1 MGDEQNPG
9 QSAPDSRAPWER
21 PLADRH
27 YRDEQ
32 ARRHGRRALDGEP
45 SGQLSVAELMAK
57 MGRPVPP
64 TVATPHDEPDSSK
77 PSVPERPER
86 SVPQAPSSTSSRR
99 DAPLPSGSDDA
110 TEIIPVIPVAPET
123 SGDRAPDRHGSGDGP
138 DSEPA
143 TTGWV
148 EQAVT
153 AATPQAVGVP
163 KQSRLAASKNRKR
176 RKLLLA
182 GRSAVAFVA
191 VIALL
196 ATGVVWGY
204 LRSTEGRFSQI
215 AALDTDSTDI
225 VDPGGQT
232 GDETYLI
239 VGTDTR
245 AGAAGAV
252 GAGTVEDAEGAR
264 SDTVMLVH
272 IPADRSR
279 VVAVSFPRD
288 LDVERPEC
296 EGWDNDTGTYTDET
310 YPAADGDKLNATYAL
325 GGPKCLVKVIQKIS
339 GVKIRHFVGMDF
351 AGFES
356 MVNEVGG
363 VNVCVPQPLIDGEL
377 GTVLPTAGNQTLDG
391 RKALDYVRARHVE
404 AEGNGDYGRIKRQ
417 QLFLSALL
425 REAMSSRVLFD
436 PGKLN
441 GFINAFTRSTFVENI
456 DTRSLLT
463 LGQSLRNVDAGAV
476 TFITVPTSGTND
488 WGNEIPRLDDIKD
501 IFQAIIDDE
510 PLPGEKRDDKK
521 DTTTAPAPAPEPTQL
536 ALSPNEVSLQVSN
549 GSGVSGLAATTAD
562 RLAAYGYQI
571 YSVGNYSG
579 TSNQTLVRFSPGSE
593 ADAATVASSIPGAVL
608 EETSGLGN
616 IVEVVLGTEFDR
628 TLMAPAEAG
637 TPVDAGPA
645 LVGTPE
651 EVELPADLAV
661 TNATDNPCM

>member
-9 QSAPDSRAPWER
+9 QPAPEGRAPWER
-21 PLADRH
+21 PLADRR
-27 YRDEQ
+27 YREEQ
-32 ARRHGRRALDGEP
+32 ARRHARRALDNDP
-45 SGQLSVAELMAK
+45 SEQLSVAELMAK

-64 TVATPHDEPDSSK
+64 EVAAARDEPE
-77 PSVPERPER
+77 PVPETETEPETE
-86 SVPQAPSSTSSRR
+86 PAPPAATRR
-99 DAPLPSGSDDA
+99 REQVSDHPPADGPDAA
-110 TEIIPVIPVAPET
+110 TEIIPVVTDDRGAEPDVLAGPE
-123 SGDRAPDRHGSGDGP
+123 SAAGP
-138 DSEPA
+138 AEPA
-143 TTGWV
+143 GPGWV

-153 AATPQAVGVP
+153 SVGPQAVGAP
-163 KQSRLAASKNRKR
+163 KQSRLAANRNRKR
-176 RKLLLA
+176 RKLLIV

-191 VIALL
+191 VLALV
-196 ATGVVWGY
+196 ATGIVWGY

-215 AALDTDSTDI
+215 AALDTDSADI

-272 IPADRSR
+272 VPADRSR

-296 EGWDNDTGTYTDET
+296 EGWDNDTGTYTGET
-310 YPAADGDKLNATYAL
+310 YPAADGDKLNGTYAL
-325 GGPKCLVKVIQKIS
+325 GGPKCLVKVIQKMS
-339 GVKIRHFVGMDF
+339 GLKIRHFVGMDF

-356 MVNEVGG
+356 MVTEVGG
-363 VNVCVPQPLIDGEL
+363 VKVCLPQPLIDGEL
-377 GTVLPTAGNQTLDG
+377 GTVLPNAGTQTLDG

-441 GFINAFTRSTFVENI
+441 GFINAFTRATFVENI

-476 TFITVPTSGTND
+476 TFITVPTAGTND

-510 PLPGEKRDDKK
+510 PLPGEKRDEKK
-521 DTTTAPAPAPEPTQL
+521 DTSTTPAPAPEPTQL
-536 ALSPNEVSLQVSN
+536 ALAPNEVSLQVSN

-562 RLAAYGYQI
+562 RLAAYGFQI

-579 TSNQTLVRFSPGSE
+579 TSSRTLVRFSPGSE

-616 IVEVVLGTEFDR
+616 IVEVVLGSEFDR
-628 TLMAPAEAG
+628 TLTAPAEAG
-637 TPVDAGPA
+637 SPVDAGPA
-645 LVGTPE
+645 LGGNPE
-651 EVELPADLAV
+651 DVELPADLAV
-661 TNATDNPCM
+661 TNATDNPCL

>member
-1 MGDEQNPG
+1 MPVEAGDGGYEH
-9 QSAPDSRAPWER
+9 PDA
-21 PLADRH
+21 
-27 YRDEQ
+27 
-32 ARRHGRRALDGEP
+32 
-45 SGQLSVAELMAK
+45 
-57 MGRPVPP
+57 
-64 TVATPHDEPDSSK
+64 
-77 PSVPERPER
+77 
-86 SVPQAPSSTSSRR
+86 ST
-99 DAPLPSGSDDA
+99 
-110 TEIIPVIPVAPET
+110 EVIPVVT
-123 SGDRAPDRHGSGDGP
+123 DGP
-138 DSEPA
+138 GPDQGAYAPTEREPEPEPEPEPA
-143 TTGWV
+143 APTWV
-148 EQAVT
+148 ERAVT
-153 AATPQAVGVP
+153 TAAPQAVGVP
-163 KQSRLAASKNRKR
+163 KQSRLVANKNRKR
-176 RKLLLA
+176 RRMLVM

-191 VIALL
+191 VMALL

-215 AALDTDSTDI
+215 AALDTNSTDI
-225 VDPGGQT
+225 VDPAGQT

-272 IPADRSR
+272 VPADRSR

-288 LDVERPEC
+288 LDVERPVC
-296 EGWDNDTGTYTDET
+296 QGWDNDTGTYTDET

-325 GGPKCLVKVIQKIS
+325 GGPKCLVKVIQKLS
-339 GVKIRHFVGMDF
+339 GLKIRHFVGMDF

-363 VNVCVPQPLIDGEL
+363 VKVCVPQPLVDGEL
-377 GTVLPTAGNQTLDG
+377 GTVLPTPGTQTLDG
-391 RKALDYVRARHVE
+391 KKALDYVRARHVE

-425 REAMSSRVLFD
+425 REAMSSKVLFD

-476 TFITVPTSGTND
+476 TFITVPTAGTND

-510 PLPGEKRDDKK
+510 PLPGEKRDDTKK
-521 DTTTAPAPAPEPTQL
+521 DSTTAPAPSPDVRQL
-536 ALSPNEVSLQVSN
+536 AVAPGSVSLQVSN
-549 GSGVSGLAATTAD
+549 GSGVSGLAASTAD
-562 RLAAYGYQI
+562 RLAAYGFQI

-579 TSNQTLVRFSPGSE
+579 TSTQTLVRYSAGSE
-593 ADAATVASSIPGAVL
+593 AEAATVASSIPGAVL
-608 EETSGLGN
+608 EETSGTGN

-628 TLMAPAEAG
+628 TLTAPAAIG
-637 TPVDAGPA
+637 TSVDAGPA
-645 LVGTPE
+645 RVGTPDD
-651 EVELPADLAV
+651 VELPADLAV
-661 TNATDNPCM
+661 TNATDNPCT

>member
-1 MGDEQNPG
+1 MGDENNP
-9 QSAPDSRAPWER
+9 SHAAPEGRAPWER
-21 PLADRH
+21 PLADRR
-27 YRDEQ
+27 YREEQ
-32 ARRHGRRALDGEP
+32 ARRGRHESEP
-45 SGQLSVAELMAK
+45 EPVDTSERLSVAELMQK

-64 TVATPHDEPDSSK
+64 AVDQRGRSDEPEYGYGYEQGYEPEYGYK
-77 PSVPERPER
+77 PEYE
-86 SVPQAPSSTSSRR
+86 AAGPSPTGP
-99 DAPLPSGSDDA
+99 DAA
-110 TEIIPVIPVAPET
+110 TEIIPAVTDDYYDDDGYDDAPE
-123 SGDRAPDRHGSGDGP
+123 PGP
-138 DSEPA
+138 PN
-143 TTGWV
+143 WV
-148 EQAVT
+148 EEAVT
-153 AATPQAVGVP
+153 ASPQAVGSP
-163 KQSRLAASKNRKR
+163 SRTRLAASKDRKR
-176 RKLLLA
+176 RKLLTI

-191 VIALL
+191 VMALVV
-196 ATGVVWGY
+196 TGGVWGY
-204 LRSTEGRFSQI
+204 LRTTEGRFAQI

-296 EGWDNDTGTYTDET
+296 QGWDNETGTYTDET

-325 GGPKCLVKVIQKIS
+325 GGPKCLVKVIQKMS

-356 MVNEVGG
+356 MVNGVGG
-363 VNVCVPQPLIDGEL
+363 VEVCVPQPLVDGEL
-377 GTVLPTAGNQTLDG
+377 GTILPTAGTQTLDG
-391 RKALDYVRARHVE
+391 KKALDYVRARHVE

-425 REAMSSRVLFD
+425 REAMSSKVLFD

-441 GFINAFTRSTFVENI
+441 SFINAFTQSTFVENI
-456 DTRSLLT
+456 DTKSLIT

-476 TFITVPTSGTND
+476 TFITVPTAGTND

-510 PLPGEKRDDKK
+510 PLPGEKRTDDKQ
-521 DTTTAPAPAPEPTQL
+521 DTSTPPPPAAPSQSAVSPE
-536 ALSPNEVSLQVSN
+536 EVSVQVSN

-562 RLAAYGYQI
+562 RFAAYGFQI

-579 TSNQTLVRFSPGSE
+579 TSTQTIVRFAPGLE
-593 ADAATVASSIPGAVL
+593 AEAATVASSIPGAVL
-608 EETSGLGN
+608 EQASGLGT
-616 IVEVVLGTEFDR
+616 IVEVVLGSEFDR
-628 TLMAPAEAG
+628 TLTPPAEAG
-637 TPVDAGPA
+637 SPLDISSARIGA
-645 LVGTPE
+645 AE
-651 EVELPADLAV
+651 DVELPADLAV
-661 TNATDNPCM
+661 TNATDNPCA